1 MRHSR
6 RMPESRSEIR
16 FAMSTAGIDW
26 VALKEAL
33 RADDFDNGR
42 TPEQYRISHEN
53 SYAVIFAL
61 ADDRIVGN
69 GRLLSDGVCNG
80 YLVDIWTASSHR
92 RRGVG
97 GELVRRLIA
106 TVPGQH
112 VGLFTDDMQAFYASL
127 GFRIR
132 PDFMDRVVGTWLQN
146 STRNGTA

>member
-1 MRHSR
+1 
-6 RMPESRSEIR
+6 MPESRSEIR
-16 FAMSTAGIDW
+16 FAMTTAGIDW

-42 TPEQYRISHEN
+42 TPEQYRISHEH

-61 ADDRIVGN
+61 AGDRIVGN
-69 GRLLSDGVCNG
+69 GRLLSDGVCNA
-80 YLVDIWTASSHR
+80 YLVDIWTANSHR
-92 RRGVG
+92 RRGIG
-97 GELVRRLIA
+97 SELVRRLIA

-132 PDFMDRVVGTWLQN
+132 PDFMDFVVGQWLQN
-146 STRNGTA
+146 STRNAPA